1 MTDQKVYFETEEE
14 LQKAILKEK
23 IKGTPDFEI
32 GKKYGVTFR
41 YIERLI
47 TRCEGLNISTLKPS
61 KKVKNLYPKD
71 FREEYTTVW
80 SFKQRGS
87 WATHSGE
94 YRGNWSP
101 YIPRNVILKYSK
113 PGELVLDYF
122 CGAGTTA
129 VECKLLGRKC
139 IALDI
144 NEKAVEL
151 ARRNVNFEIAFP
163 ELPLFSSENPLKIYE
178 PELRTGDARDLS
190 FLEDNSV
197 DLICAHPPYAN
208 IIHYTDCKEGDLSF
222 LDISTFLKEMSKVAR
237 ESFRVLKPGRQ
248 CAILI
253 GDTRRKKHV
262 IPLGF
267 QLINVYLGAGFKLRE
282 LVIKRQHNCKTTGF
296 WYKNSIKYNF
306 LLLAHEYLPIFEK
319 PKNSLIEH
327 DFSEEKTVD
336 HNPITALVY
345 DSPST
350 KLNELETTTVWLFS
364 EEDFE
369 KRLNENVIDR
379 YSKNNDYIIIALSH
393 RHQEKTNCTQQN
405 RLKNKDLLFIKS
417 PFLDVCSSL
426 SNIDHYLQ
434 RLKETVNQELPNI
447 TKGGYIVIQAKDVR
461 INGFVEPI
469 GKKIVDIL
477 NQNSLWLKEIVVVTQ
492 EKPNHTFPIQ
502 KGHLEIVHQYLLVY
516 EVKK

>member
-1 MTDQKVYFETEEE
+1 
-14 LQKAILKEK
+14 
-23 IKGTPDFEI
+23 
-32 GKKYGVTFR
+32 
-41 YIERLI
+41 
-47 TRCEGLNISTLKPS
+47 
-61 KKVKNLYPKD
+61 
-71 FREEYTTVW
+71 
-80 SFKQRGS
+80 
-87 WATHSGE
+87 
-94 YRGNWSP
+94 
-101 YIPRNVILKYSK
+101 
-113 PGELVLDYF
+113 
-122 CGAGTTA
+122 
-129 VECKLLGRKC
+129 
-139 IALDI
+139 
-144 NEKAVEL
+144 
-151 ARRNVNFEIAFP
+151 
-163 ELPLFSSENPLKIYE
+163 
-178 PELRTGDARDLS
+178 
-190 FLEDNSV
+190 
-197 DLICAHPPYAN
+197 
-208 IIHYTDCKEGDLSF
+208 
-222 LDISTFLKEMSKVAR
+222 
-237 ESFRVLKPGRQ
+237 
-248 CAILI
+248 
-253 GDTRRKKHV
+253 V